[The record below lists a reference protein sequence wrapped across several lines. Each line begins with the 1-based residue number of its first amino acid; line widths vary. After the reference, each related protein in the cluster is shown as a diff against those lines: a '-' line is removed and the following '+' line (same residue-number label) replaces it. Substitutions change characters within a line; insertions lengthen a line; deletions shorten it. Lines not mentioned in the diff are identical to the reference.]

1 MDAAA
6 QAVRDVQSD
15 NPYYRVTRWVLP
27 AGATT
32 GEDQDEH
39 RATTLPSATGQL
51 LLKKQ
56 DGEQHMEAFA
66 GQPLEI
72 EPGVGRE
79 LFNTSEHELSF
90 TMIESSSFCR
100 ISPRTR
106 LDHAQERR
114 RVERPTP
121 RVHTRSHRPHR
132 SVCGLNLSRIVNALW
147 VRYSRRMLTKSTAD
161 EGHAIAEHL
170 MR

>member
-1 MDAAA
+1 MVRLIVSSSPYGLGAGVWSETAAPASGAKDDLMDATT
-6 QAVRDVQSD
+6 QAMRDVRSD

-32 GEDQDEH
+32 GQDQDQH
-39 RATTLPSATGQL
+39 RATILPSATGQL

-56 DGEQHMEAFA
+56 DGEQHMEAVA

-90 TMIESSSFCR
+90 TMIEF
-100 ISPRTR
+100 
-106 LDHAQERR
+106 
-114 RVERPTP
+114 
-121 RVHTRSHRPHR
+121 
-132 SVCGLNLSRIVNALW
+132 
-147 VRYSRRMLTKSTAD
+147 K
-161 EGHAIAEHL
+161 
-170 MR
+170 